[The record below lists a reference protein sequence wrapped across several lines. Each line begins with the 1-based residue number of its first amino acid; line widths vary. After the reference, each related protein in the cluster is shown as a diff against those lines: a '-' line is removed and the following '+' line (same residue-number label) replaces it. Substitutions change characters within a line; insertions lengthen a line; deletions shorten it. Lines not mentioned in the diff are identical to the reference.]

1 VLLERRATHFLC
13 WAAGSSRRS
22 RHASACRGR
31 SSGCPTR
38 SRPAR
43 ADAVRT
49 TCSDSA
55 PRDQDVSSTWCTSLS
70 RPWIRLTTGPF
81 VTLCQPASATNI
93 RALACGTSGK
103 NRRASLVC
111 VCCCDFT
118 SDLLVAYS
126 CFPNIYRNSTE
137 SPEERSKLVYLKR
150 TCSRVTSASSALGVL
165 NDYALYKST
174 HSLGGCQTGVWVI
187 EQQHCANL
195 LCV

>member
-1 VLLERRATHFLC
+1 MCVSVCVCVCVLLERRATHFLC

-81 VTLCQPASATNI
+81 VTLCQPASATNTDALESKFEHWRVGP
-93 RALACGTSGK
+93 RARIAGLAWC
-103 NRRASLVC
+103 VC
-111 VCCCDFT
+111 VLLRFHKRPVGCLFMLSKYIQKLDRESGRAFQT
-118 SDLLVAYS
+118 SLLK
-126 CFPNIYRNSTE
+126 T
-137 SPEERSKLVYLKR
+137 YLFAR
-150 TCSRVTSASSALGVL
+150 
-165 NDYALYKST
+165 Y
-174 HSLGGCQTGVWVI
+174 
-187 EQQHCANL
+187 
-195 LCV
+195 